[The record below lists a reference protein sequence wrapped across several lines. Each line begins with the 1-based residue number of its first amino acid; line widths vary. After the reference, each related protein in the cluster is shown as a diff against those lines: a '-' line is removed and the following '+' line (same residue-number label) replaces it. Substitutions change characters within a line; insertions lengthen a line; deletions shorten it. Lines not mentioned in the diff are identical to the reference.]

1 MANISNIDFIKI
13 GIDQN
18 GVVHYVN
25 ASGAWDILPLGGSGD
40 CCGGTIE
47 AEGNVTIEST
57 GGSVG
62 VDAADE
68 INAEAVNNAFLGS
81 VNGTVTVQSRG
92 NATLQSTNGNLL
104 LNSPNGNVVVNG
116 VKVYKAMLNQT
127 VTNAP
132 VATVLENS
140 LGGTVVFTYIGVG
153 IYRGTLVGAFPSKG
167 RFFSIIAQQA
177 PFDSV
182 AVCSWSNVDSF
193 TVETSSVAGI
203 YSNNKLDE
211 TSILIEVYP

>member
-62 VDAADE
+62 VDAANE
-68 INAEAVNNAFLGS
+68 INIEAVNNA
-81 VNGTVTVQSRG
+81 
-92 NATLQSTNGNLL
+92 TLQSLNGNVE

>member
-62 VDAADE
+62 VDALDE
-68 INAEAVNNAFLGS
+68 INIEAINNTFLGS

-116 VKVYKAMLNQT
+116 VKVYKALLTQSS
-127 VTNAP
+127 TNAP
-132 VATVLENS
+132 VATVLENT
-140 LGGTVVFTYIGVG
+140 LGGTLVWSYVGVG
-153 IYRGTLVGAFPSKG
+153 SYRVTLTGAFPLEK
-167 RFFSIIAQQA
+167 
-177 PFDSV
+177 
-182 AVCSWSNVDSF
+182 
-193 TVETSSVAGI
+193 
-203 YSNNKLDE
+203 
-211 TSILIEVYP
+211 TSILTTQSFASTTYVYWNDINSIDYLTNNVANIPTNELLYYTSITIEVYP